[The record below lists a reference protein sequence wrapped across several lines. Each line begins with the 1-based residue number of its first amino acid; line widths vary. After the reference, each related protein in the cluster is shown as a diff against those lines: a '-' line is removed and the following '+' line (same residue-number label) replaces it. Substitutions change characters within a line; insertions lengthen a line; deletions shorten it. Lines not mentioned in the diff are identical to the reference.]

1 MYSYPDIIRGIKSR
15 RMRWTGYVTH
25 MEKESVHGFGGKA
38 RKKEFTWKTKV

>member
-1 MYSYPDIIRGIKSR
+1 MYSYPDIIRGINSR

-25 MEKESVHGFGGKA
+25 MESVHGFGGKA